1 MIRIPWS
8 GIIGVLLGHTYY
20 FFRDV
25 IPLVYKHR
33 QLPVPHYT
41 QAPRWLYDFHYDYL
55 IIVIIYLIK

>member
-8 GIIGVLLGHTYY
+8 GIIGVLLGRTYY

-41 QAPRWLYDFHYDYL
+41 QAPRWMYVFHYDYL

>member
-41 QAPRWLYDFHYDYL
+41 QAPRW
-55 IIVIIYLIK
+55 